1 MLILLIA
8 LPLLT
13 GLAAALPFPSRRGR
27 LTFLLTM
34 QIIETALVVWTL
46 VSGRS
51 YATNIWHLTESLT
64 IAMKLDGVAAVFSVL
79 TAVAWLLALIY
90 SVEYMS
96 HSQNEARFYVFLF
109 LSEGMLL
116 GTAFSADFVSMYVF
130 YELTSL
136 CSMPLVL
143 HELTHDAVTGA
154 MKYLYY
160 SIGGAFFVLFGIVV
174 LYTNTSTLDFAPGG
188 TLIAGQHTGLEL
200 LAVFFVVLG
209 FGTKAGL
216 FPMHNWLPSA
226 PPVAPAPASA
236 LLSGIITKAGVI
248 GIIRVLYFIAGPS
261 VLRGTWVQTACLVL
275 ALGTVFMGSMLAYGE
290 RDFKKR
296 LAYSSI
302 SQISYVLTA
311 LFLLTEDGLTGGLLQ
326 VFFHAWA
333 KIGLFLIA
341 GVIIHLAGLRNVE
354 DFRGLGR
361 RLPVTFLCLVFV
373 SLSLV
378 GIPPFGGFVS
388 KWAISLAALDGLG
401 GPLAYLIPAVLL
413 IADPKALKMVDYP
426 LLLTFVF
433 FFVFAGN
440 MARIDAVRDLLG
452 ALMSRDTL
460 LFSTLSCQFISNV
473 PSAILLSHFTDNYRE
488 LLLGV
493 NIGGTGTLIASLA
506 SLITF
511 REYVKHDPGRNKYYI
526 GVYSAF
532 NLAFLGLL
540 LAFTMLTR

>member
-34 QIIETALVVWTL
+34 QVIETALVVWTL

-51 YATNIWHLTESLT
+51 YTTNIWHLTESLT
-64 IAMKLDGVAAVFSVL
+64 IAMKLDGVAAVFSAL
-79 TAVAWLLALIY
+79 TVVAWLLALIY

-116 GTAFSADFVSMYVF
+116 GTALSADFVSMYVF

-188 TLIAGQHTGLEL
+188 TLIAGSTRDWSCWRYSSWCWVSVQRQACSPCTTGSPQPTRWPPL
-200 LAVFFVVLG
+200 L
-209 FGTKAGL
+209 
-216 FPMHNWLPSA
+216 
-226 PPVAPAPASA
+226 PAPCCRVSSPRRALSAS
-236 LLSGIITKAGVI
+236 SGYCTSSPVPL
-248 GIIRVLYFIAGPS
+248 RC
-261 VLRGTWVQTACLVL
+261 RGTWVQTACLVL

-401 GPLAYLIPAVLL
+401 GPLAYLVPAVLL
-413 IADPKALKMVDYP
+413 VS
-426 LLLTFVF
+426 
-433 FFVFAGN
+433 
-440 MARIDAVRDLLG
+440 AR
-452 ALMSRDTL
+452 
-460 LFSTLSCQFISNV
+460 
-473 PSAILLSHFTDNYRE
+473 
-488 LLLGV
+488 
-493 NIGGTGTLIASLA
+493 
-506 SLITF
+506 
-511 REYVKHDPGRNKYYI
+511 
-526 GVYSAF
+526 
-532 NLAFLGLL
+532 
-540 LAFTMLTR
+540 

>member
-116 GTAFSADFVSMYVF
+116 GTALSADFVSMYVF

-188 TLIAGQHTGLEL
+188 TLIAGQLPVVIWMPSSVAVMLTLIAGQHTGLEL

-226 PPVAPAPASA
+226 HPVAPAPASA

-401 GPLAYLIPAVLL
+401 GPLAYLVPAVLL
-413 IADPKALKMVDYP
+413 VSA
-426 LLLTFVF
+426 LLTAGYLFAPIVSGF
-433 FFVFAGN
+433 FPGEGFAGEPRLREPPA
-440 MARIDAVRDLLG
+440 MTLPLVVLAAVCLVLG
-452 ALMSRDTL
+452 LFPDRLTAL
-460 LFSTLSCQFISNV
+460 FQ
-473 PSAILLSHFTDNYRE
+473 
-488 LLLGV
+488 
-493 NIGGTGTLIASLA
+493 SLA
-506 SLITF
+506 AQVL
-511 REYVKHDPGRNKYYI
+511 
-526 GVYSAF
+526 
-532 NLAFLGLL
+532 
-540 LAFTMLTR
+540 

>member
-34 QIIETALVVWTL
+34 QIVETALVVWTL

-64 IAMKLDGVAAVFSVL
+64 IAMKLDGVAAVFSAL
-79 TAVAWLLALIY
+79 TAVAWLLAFIY

-116 GTAFSADFVSMYVF
+116 GTALSADFVSMYVF

-160 SIGGAFFVLFGIVV
+160 SIGGTFFVLFGIVV

-226 PPVAPAPASA
+226 HPVAPAPASA

-341 GVIIHLAGLRNVE
+341 GAIIHLAGLRNVE

-401 GPLAYLIPAVLL
+401 GPLAYLVPAVLL
-413 IADPKALKMVDYP
+413 VSA
-426 LLLTFVF
+426 LLTAGYLFAPIVSGF
-433 FFVFAGN
+433 FPGEGFAGEPRLREPPA
-440 MARIDAVRDLLG
+440 MTLPLVVLAAVCL
-452 ALMSRDTL
+452 
-460 LFSTLSCQFISNV
+460 V
-473 PSAILLSHFTDNYRE
+473 
-488 LLLGV
+488 
-493 NIGGTGTLIASLA
+493 
-506 SLITF
+506 
-511 REYVKHDPGRNKYYI
+511 
-526 GVYSAF
+526 
-532 NLAFLGLL
+532 LGL
-540 LAFTMLTR
+540 FPDRDRKSVV